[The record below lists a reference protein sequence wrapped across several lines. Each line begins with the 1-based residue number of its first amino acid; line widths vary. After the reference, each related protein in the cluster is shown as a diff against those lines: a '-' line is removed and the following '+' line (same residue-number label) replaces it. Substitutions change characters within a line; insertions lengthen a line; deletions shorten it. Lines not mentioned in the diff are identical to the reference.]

1 MATTKWTKKELLSRP
16 IEHIDITAFD
26 ARPVIDSYRDMAYTS
41 RTLANAADIYSMMLK
56 DKECAVVV
64 TLAGSLISAGLKDAL
79 ITMVECNMIDA
90 IVSTGANIVD
100 QDFFEGLGFK
110 HYIAPGSPEAPPVDD
125 MTLRNLMIDRIYDT
139 YINEDDLRACDHAT
153 YEIFNAFAP
162 GAYSSRELI
171 ESMGSYLANN
181 PKYAKN
187 KSIVKTC
194 FQKRVPIFVP
204 AFSDCSAGFGV
215 VLQQTEA
222 IEEGRGQVA
231 IDSGKDFRE
240 LTDIKLACK
249 DTGLLMLGGGVPKNF
264 AQDIVVAAELLNER
278 KGGKARGDIGMH
290 KYAIQMTVADSRDG
304 ALSGSTLREAC
315 SWGKVD
321 VVHEQMVF
329 GELSA
334 LFPLLASDAY
344 HRKAWKA
351 RKGFKFADLYGKT
364 TGAPDFGAK
373 VKIAKRQTVKA

>member
-1 MATTKWTKKELLSRP
+1 MPKWTKKDLLSRP
-16 IEHIDITAFD
+16 IQHIDITRHD
-26 ARPVIDSYRDMAYTS
+26 ARPIIDAYRDMAYSS

-56 DKECAVVV
+56 DKDCAVIM
-64 TLAGSLISAGLKDAL
+64 TLAGSLVSAGLKKAL
-79 ITMVECNMIDA
+79 ITLVENNMVDA

-125 MTLRNLMIDRIYDT
+125 MTLRNMMIDRIYDT
-139 YINEDDLRACDHAT
+139 YIDEDDLRACDAAT
-153 YEIFNAFAP
+153 HEIFDQFAP
-162 GAYSSRELI
+162 GAYSSREFI
-171 ESMGSYLANN
+171 EATGSYLANN
-181 PKYAKN
+181 PKTARN
-187 KSIVKTC
+187 ESLVKTC
-194 FQKRVPIFVP
+194 YLKRVPIFVP
-204 AFSDCSAGFGV
+204 AFSDCSAGFGI

-222 IEEGRGQVA
+222 IEQDRGQVA

-249 DTGLLMLGGGVPKNF
+249 DTGLLMLAGGVPKNF

-334 LFPLLASDAY
+334 LFPILASDAY
-344 HRKAWKA
+344 HRKNWKN
-351 RKGFKFADLYGKT
+351 RKSFKFADMFERG
-364 TGAPDFGAK
+364 TGTPNFANTRKRAGA
-373 VKIAKRQTVKA
+373 R

>member
-41 RTLANAADIYSMMLK
+41 RTLANASDIYSMMLK

-79 ITMVECNMIDA
+79 ITMVENNMVDA

-139 YINEDDLRACDHAT
+139 YINEDDLRDCDHAT
-153 YEIFNAFAP
+153 YEIFNAFQP

-171 ESMGSYLANN
+171 EAMGSYLANN

-204 AFSDCSAGFGV
+204 AFSDCSAGFGI

-364 TGAPDFGAK
+364 AGAPDFTGK